1 MGPAKQEGA
10 REHPATVLYPQ
21 PLSLE
26 DKPAWEV
33 GKQLLPE
40 TLPEMADKLEVTP
53 GVTRW
58 SWCHIHCDISQE
70 RTQVEN
76 TGW

>member
-1 MGPAKQEGA
+1 M
-10 REHPATVLYPQ
+10 LYPQ

-40 TLPEMADKLEVTP
+40 TIPEMADKLEVTP
-53 GVTRW
+53 GVARQ
-58 SWCHIHCDISQE
+58 SP
-70 RTQVEN
+70 TQVELVSHPL
-76 TGW
+76 

>member
-1 MGPAKQEGA
+1 M
-10 REHPATVLYPQ
+10 LYPQ

-40 TLPEMADKLEVTP
+40 TIPEMADKLEVTP
-53 GVTRW
+53 GKWPGRAQPKW
-58 SWCHIHCDISQE
+58 SWCHTHCGISQE